1 MKVSVIIPMY
11 NESPIISDSIE
22 VFSSFM
28 SENFDDYELIF
39 SDDGSTD
46 GCGDIVKK
54 YSETDERIILSRYEK
69 NRGKGCAVR
78 TGVLKSS
85 GDIVIY
91 TDCDLAFGVDVVK
104 RVYDRFMSDPS
115 IDVIAGS
122 RNLSADGYEGYT
134 LLRKIASKIYI
145 KFICLIAGF
154 KLTDSQCGIKGFKGD
169 KAREIFAQCT
179 TDGFAFDFEVLLSAH
194 KSDCKC
200 EEVPVKIINHRQ
212 STVHVFSDSFKML
225 HDLMKIKKNV
235 KKRYK

>member
-1 MKVSVIIPMY
+1 MKVSVVVPMY
-11 NESPIISDSIE
+11 NESSIIEDSIAT
-22 VFSSFM
+22 FSSFM

-54 YSETDERIILSRYEK
+54 HSESDNRIILSRYEK

-78 TGVLKSS
+78 TGVLKST

-104 RVYDRFMSDPS
+104 KVYDRFMSDMS
-115 IDVIAGS
+115 IEVIAGS

-154 KLTDSQCGIKGFKGD
+154 KLTDSQCGIKGFKGER
-169 KAREIFAQCT
+169 AREIFSQCT

-194 KSDCKC
+194 KLGCKC
-200 EEVPVKIINHRQ
+200 AEIPVKIINHRQ